1 MMRRTARTARSG
13 RPDNPVSFLRAFF
26 GPRLLLAVA
35 LGFSAGPAMAKSDK
49 ALGSPGGPPGH
60 AKQGIERGGDAGPG
74 LHAEIRFGVNETEI
88 IRDYFGRHG
97 MTSKPLP
104 PGIAKNLA
112 RGKPLPPGIA
122 KRYLPQDLSL
132 RLPVYEGYE
141 RLIVG
146 DDVLLVA
153 AATGIIVDILSDVL

>member
-1 MMRRTARTARSG
+1 MTITAHSS
-13 RPDNPVSFLRAFF
+13 RPGKYASFLRAFF
-26 GPRLLLAVA
+26 GPRLLLAIA

-49 ALGSPGGPPGH
+49 APGHAGPPGH
-60 AKQGIERGGDAGPG
+60 AKQGGGGDVDLG

>member
-1 MMRRTARTARSG
+1 MTRRTARPGCSG
-13 RPDNPVSFLRAFF
+13 RPEKPVSFLRAFF
-26 GPRLLLAVA
+26 GPRLLLAVV

-49 ALGSPGGPPGH
+49 APGHAGPPGH
-60 AKQGIERGGDAGPG
+60 AKQGAEGSGDVDLG

-122 KRYLPQDLSL
+122 KRYLPQDLQL